1 MDNQQFRQL
10 VSMLREQIQQ
20 GGFPAESRL
29 ALDEQLHRIE
39 QRHEDDH
46 LYIGIIG
53 EFSSGKSTLINALIG
68 TDFFVM
74 NATQGTT
81 TTPTFIKYG
90 TRVDLTIHFKDGR
103 QQSYSSHKRQLVQR
117 YLPQEYDN
125 MSAWQKMTVAAKG
138 LFGSNRHDA
147 TLQQLFDVVTTSDE
161 VAEMVDDVT
170 LQYPADILQGG
181 LVIVD
186 TPGAD
191 SLNPKHNAI
200 TQHTIAEKCDMAF
213 VIIPAE
219 KPVSMTLANF
229 IDDNITPEDKQK
241 YYFLITKVEL
251 LKKNVERI
259 ALLKGNRQR
268 ITAMMDIDEP
278 RAIMAPT
285 LLSLEER
292 AIISP
297 TGLLSHISEDDRQAL
312 QAQFDADIQN
322 IIREIA
328 GSKEQAIDDKLQRLV
343 HQLIA
348 SLTQTIDDKKASLQ
362 HELELLQTLRT
373 IPLSTFMN
381 NFFADYGISE
391 EYSFTEAKAQ
401 NSWNDQCQTF
411 TSYVINRIEAA
422 PTKDEAQKIMKYPE
436 VQKQGQVS
444 FSQCYDTFAHSVNHM
459 RDYYEQL
466 FEDFKQSFT
475 NTFSIDAVDFL
486 FQVRM
491 KESWQ
496 RDYKLNFKKSGITT
510 NFFLRWWK
518 ELPEIKEEMKTAVRP
533 QISKSYRAIADYYS
547 DKLQHINATL
557 VGQLEQV
564 KEVFIKKY
572 SKTIQQRIVEEEAK
586 MHDLENEIAKME
598 TSLSTLSNPTFTD
611 FSR

>member
-1 MDNQQFRQL
+1 MTYRIDTLQL
-10 VSMLREQIQQ
+10 HAGQEKPDPATGARAVPIYLTSSYVFNDSQHAADRFALRDPGNIY
-20 GGFPAESRL
+20 SRL
-29 ALDEQLHRIE
+29 TNPTVDVFEQRIAALD
-39 QRHEDDH
+39 
-46 LYIGIIG
+46 GG
-53 EFSSGKSTLINALIG
+53 
-68 TDFFVM
+68 
-74 NATQGTT
+74 
-81 TTPTFIKYG
+81 
-90 TRVDLTIHFKDGR
+90 
-103 QQSYSSHKRQLVQR
+103 
-117 YLPQEYDN
+117 
-125 MSAWQKMTVAAKG
+125 VAALATASG
-138 LFGSNRHDA
+138 LS
-147 TLQQLFDVVTTSDE
+147 
-161 VAEMVDDVT
+161 
-170 LQYPADILQGG
+170 
-181 LVIVD
+181 
-186 TPGAD
+186 
-191 SLNPKHNAI
+191 AI
-200 TQHTIAEKCDMAF
+200 TYAILTAATGGENVVAASNIYGGTYNLLAHTLPEYGVKTTF
-213 VIIPAE
+213 V
-219 KPVSMTLANF
+219 
-229 IDDNITPEDKQK
+229 DITD
-241 YYFLITKVEL
+241 
-251 LKKNVERI
+251 
-259 ALLKGNRQR
+259 
-268 ITAMMDIDEP
+268 
-278 RAIMAPT
+278 
-285 LLSLEER
+285 LS
-292 AIISP
+292 AV
-297 TGLLSHISEDDRQAL
+297 
-312 QAQFDADIQN
+312 
-322 IIREIA
+322 
-328 GSKEQAIDDKLQRLV
+328 EQAIDDKLQRLV

-475 NTFSIDAVDFL
+475 KTFSIDAVDFL

-598 TSLSTLSNPTFTD
+598 TSLSTLSNPTFAD